1 MQYKT
6 ETSETPTIFHINTIL
21 KKKNF
26 SKEKIKTPK
35 ISAKKKSQKPKTQKF
50 PFPQNQNLIK
60 ETLSP

>member
-21 KKKNF
+21 KKKKNF

-35 ISAKKKSQKPKTQKF
+35 ISAKKKAKSLKPKNFLF
-50 PFPQNQNLIK
+50 PK
-60 ETLSP
+60 TKT